1 MGLIS
6 WVSTNMNKKKTAAA
20 VRRKSRSQS
29 PVSRQ
34 HRKSVRI
41 ICAVLM
47 ILTLVL
53 VVNSVSLYAKNES
66 YKQQEAELKAQI
78 KEEKERSKEVAAYEE
93 YVKTD
98 DYIKEVA
105 EEKLGLVDPN
115 EVLFR
120 QTN

>member
-66 YKQQEAELKAQI
+66 SKQQEAELKAQI

>member
-20 VRRKSRSQS
+20 VRRKGRSQS

-47 ILTLVL
+47 ILTVVL